1 MTNHWQ
7 KNVSLSEVH
16 GTVDTTTRKGPWW
29 KQLFVFFGPA
39 YLVSVGYMD
48 PGNWATD
55 LAGGSRFGYSLI
67 WVLLMSNG
75 IAILLQNLAARLG
88 IVRGRDLA
96 QANREVYPAYINIPL
111 YILAEIA
118 IAACDLAEVLGMAIG
133 LQLLTGLPLVYG
145 VCITVLDTFLLLF
158 LQRLGMRRMEAFI
171 IGLIAVVG
179 GAFLVEIILAKPAL
193 TDVVS
198 GFVPVLQGKEALYIA
213 IGIIGAT
220 VMPHNLYLH
229 SALVQ
234 TRKIK
239 PGEEHVRKA
248 LKINF
253 LDSAVALNLAFL
265 VNAAILILAATAF
278 FKTGNTQVASIKE
291 AYQLLPML
299 GTQLAPKLFA
309 IALIAAGQSSTL
321 TGTLAGQIV
330 MEGYLQLRI
339 NPMLRRLLTRLLAI
353 VPAVVV
359 ILLFGENEVDDLL
372 VLSQV
377 VLSVQLGFAVIP
389 LIHFVSDK
397 TTMGNFTISPVIK
410 CLAWAAAAVLVYLN
424 VRLVVEQ
431 ATPFLAAP
439 GHFGW
444 KVLIAVAVLGAVLLL
459 SYVSL
464 HPWIARRV
472 RRANLQVHPL
482 PDGLQDWTPP
492 AFRHIAIALDFS
504 EHDQKLLAYAVGQG
518 GKDASYLLIH
528 VVESAGARL
537 LGKESDD
544 YETRKDQERLDQ
556 YHLLLHGK
564 GIQSHTAL
572 GFRHRSREIARIVK
586 EQQADM
592 LVIGSHG
599 HSGIKDFIYGETVN
613 AVRHQLTVPVLVV
626 SL

>member
-1 MTNHWQ
+1 MMNHLQ

-16 GTVDTTTRKGPWW
+16 GSIDTTQKRPWW

-55 LAGGSRFGYSLI
+55 LAGGSQFGYSLI
-67 WVLLMSNG
+67 WVLLMSNL

-111 YILAEIA
+111 YVLAEIA

-133 LQLLTGLPLVYG
+133 LQLLTGLPLIYG
-145 VCITVLDTFLLLF
+145 VCLTVLDTFLLLF
-158 LQRLGMRRMEAFI
+158 LQRLGMRRMEAFVV
-171 IGLIAVVG
+171 GLIAIVG
-179 GAFLVEIILAKPAL
+179 GSFLIEIILAKPAL
-193 TDVVS
+193 GDVVS
-198 GFVPVLQGKEALYIA
+198 GLVPVLHGKEALYIA

-253 LDSAVALNLAFL
+253 LDSAVALNLAFF
-265 VNAAILILAATAF
+265 VNAAILILAATVF
-278 FKTGNTQVASIKE
+278 FKTGNTGVASIKD
-291 AYQLLPML
+291 AYRLLPML
-299 GTQLAPKLFA
+299 GTTLAPKLFA

-321 TGTLAGQIV
+321 TGTLAGQII
-330 MEGYLQLRI
+330 MEGYLHLRI

-353 VPAVVV
+353 VPAVIV
-359 ILLFGENEVDDLL
+359 ILIFGENEVDALL

-377 VLSVQLGFAVIP
+377 FLSVQLGFAVIP
-389 LIHFVSDK
+389 LIQFVSDK
-397 TTMGNFTISPVIK
+397 KTMGIFTIKPIIK
-410 CLAWAAAAVLVYLN
+410 ILAWGAAILLVYLN
-424 VRLVVEQ
+424 ARLVIEE
-431 ATPFLAAP
+431 TMPFMAKP
-439 GHFGW
+439 GFFIW
-444 KVLIAVAVLGAVLLL
+444 KVLVILAAGGALYLLG
-459 SYVSL
+459 YITL
-464 HPWIARRV
+464 HPWIARRIQ
-472 RRANLQVHPL
+472 RATPRLHPL
-482 PDGLQDWTPP
+482 PEGLKNWDPP

-504 EHDQKLLAYAVGQG
+504 EHDEKLLAYAAGQG
-518 GKDASYLLIH
+518 GKDARYLLIH
-528 VVESAGARL
+528 VVESASARM
-537 LGKESDD
+537 LGNESDD
-544 YETRKDQERLDQ
+544 YETRNDQERLES
-556 YHLLLHGK
+556 YKKILGERGL
-564 GIQSHTAL
+564 QSHAVL
-572 GFRHRSREIARIVK
+572 GYRHRSKEIARLVK
-586 EQQADM
+586 EQGADM

-599 HSGIKDFIYGETVN
+599 HSGLKDFIYGETVN
-613 AVRHQLTVPVLVV
+613 AVRHELRIPVLVV